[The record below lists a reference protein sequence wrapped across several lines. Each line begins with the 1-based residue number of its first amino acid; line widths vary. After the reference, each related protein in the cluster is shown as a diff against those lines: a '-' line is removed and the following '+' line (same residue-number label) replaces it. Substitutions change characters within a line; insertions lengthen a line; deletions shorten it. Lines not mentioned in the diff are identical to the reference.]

1 MSSNKARYHSTIS
14 RRDFMKALGLG
25 GISLGAAGLSPVIGP
40 PAFADLD
47 EVMAS
52 PLAAFKRPSWVKPA
66 EKPTIEIEWKDVK
79 RFDYHNVM
87 WAAGL
92 RRALGNEQY
101 SLSFAAGAANRKLW
115 IMENK
120 PGSRLQ
126 DVAIKNANHW
136 APISFLGPQ
145 SSPTPESLGVPRYE
159 GSPEEN
165 ARLVTTF
172 LRMHGASHVG
182 FAQLETG
189 TTENLIYAYDTGAGE
204 AQGPRLDILDVDAPE
219 ENLEEGYRVIPK
231 KARWVIVYTMRM
243 AHEFM
248 KRPTTEVGDR
258 SHYYMYNLKSLLQGQ
273 VQNFLRTLGYMC
285 LGEASQFNALGV
297 HTGFG
302 VMAGLGETCRIGHI
316 ITPEYGIQQ
325 RVQMLITDLPLP
337 PGQPVD
343 FGVMNF
349 CRTCKKCAEYCPAQA
364 INHDTEPRWDNGG
377 EFYRATGIKR
387 WWLNEPK
394 CRAYI
399 AMVNGCATCF
409 AVCPYSHT
417 SKASWN
423 GFMRSTVSANPAL
436 NGFFRKADDFFY
448 GSGISH
454 DPNAI
459 WDQGHSPWGYD

>member
-1 MSSNKARYHSTIS
+1 MTSNKAGYHSTVS

-25 GISLGAAGLSPVIGP
+25 GVGLGMAGMAPAIAPAA
-40 PAFADLD
+40 FKDLD

-52 PLAAFKRPSWVKPA
+52 PLAEFKRPSWVKTA

-87 WAAGL
+87 WASGL
-92 RRALGNEQY
+92 RRALGDEQY
-101 SLSFAAGAANRKLW
+101 NLSFAAGAANRKLW

-126 DVAIKNANHW
+126 DVAFNSANNW

-159 GSPEEN
+159 GLPEEN

-189 TTENLIYAYDTGAGE
+189 TTENLIYAYDTGSGE
-204 AQGPRLDILDVDAPE
+204 AQGPRLDILDVDVPVDNKE
-219 ENLEEGYRVIPK
+219 ENYRIIPK

-243 AHEFM
+243 SHELM
-248 KRPTTEVGDR
+248 SRPTTAIGGR
-258 SHYYMYNLKSLLQGQ
+258 SHGYMYNLKSLLQGQ
-273 VQNFLRTLGYMC
+273 AQNFLRTLGYMC
-285 LGEASQFNALGV
+285 LGEASTHNALGV
-297 HTGFG
+297 HTGFSI
-302 VMAGLGETCRIGHI
+302 MAGLGEACRVGHT
-316 ITPEYGIQQ
+316 ITPEYGMQQ

-337 PGQPVD
+337 PGKPVD
-343 FGVMNF
+343 FGVHEF
-349 CRTCKKCAEYCPAQA
+349 CRTCKKCAEYCPAKA
-364 INHDTEPRWDNGG
+364 ISMDTEPSWDNGG
-377 EFYRATGIKR
+377 EFYRGSGVKR

-394 CRAYI
+394 CRAYM
-399 AMVNGCATCF
+399 AMVGGCATCF

-423 GFMRSTVSANPAL
+423 SFMRSTVAGNAAL

-454 DPNAI
+454 DPALI
-459 WDQGHSPWGYD
+459 WEQDHIPWGYE